1 MAIRTISVDDAL
13 YDYMMAVSL
22 RETDVMRR
30 LREETYQLSSRDL
43 ASAPEQSQFLA
54 FLMKLLGAKRAIEV
68 GIYTGYTTLAM
79 AYALPDDGTLLACD
93 VNEEWTGLA
102 RRYWAEAGMDGKID
116 LRLAPALETLTALAA
131 DVAQHGA
138 YDFMYIDADKPNN
151 RSYFELGLKLLR
163 TGGLIVID
171 NFFLSGSV
179 IDDSQ
184 QGVGV
189 VAIREMNRQ
198 LLDDPRIDL
207 SVAPIGDG
215 MTLARKR

>member
-1 MAIRTISVDDAL
+1 LAIRTISVDDAL
-13 YDYMMAVSL
+13 YEYMMDVSL

-30 LREETYQLSSRDL
+30 LREETYRLSSRDL

-54 FLMKLLGAKRAIEV
+54 LLMKLVNAKRAIEV

-79 AYALPDDGTLLACD
+79 AHALPEDGMLLACD
-93 VNEEWTGLA
+93 VSDEYTSMA
-102 RRYWAEAGMDGKID
+102 RRYWQEAGMAGKID

-131 DVAQHGA
+131 DPAQLGE
-138 YDFMYIDADKPNN
+138 YDLMYIDADKPNN
-151 RSYFELGLKLLR
+151 MAYFELGLKLLR

-171 NFFLSGSV
+171 NIFLSGAV
-179 IDDSQ
+179 IDHKQ
-184 QGVGV
+184 QGDGV

-198 LLDDPRIDL
+198 LLDDQRIDL
-207 SVAPIGDG
+207 SVVPIGDG